1 MNDEQIEKIING
13 TYDEPR
19 ADTIWS
25 MVGDFYNRK
34 MLSVIIFIWGWGLAI
49 MAVTIFSAVKFFKV
63 EQTKSQIMY
72 AAIFIC
78 GCQFIALMKIFAW
91 QLIHRN
97 GLKREIK
104 RLELRIAALSSSL
117 EQSSDKA

>member
-1 MNDEQIEKIING
+1 MDDEQIKKIIDG

-19 ADTIWS
+19 TDTIWS

-34 MLSVIIFIWGWGLAI
+34 MLSMVIFIWTWALAI
-49 MAVTIFSAVKFFKV
+49 MAVTIFSGIKFFAV
-63 EQTKSQIMY
+63 EQTRSQIMY

-97 GLKREIK
+97 GIKREIK
-104 RLELRIAALSSSL
+104 RLELRIAELS
-117 EQSSDKA
+117 ETVKNK